1 MELKDTLQLIR
12 ETRMREKEEEKRM
25 EEFRAMEMKKLND
38 KMDIAK
44 QKRERA
50 NLYKEEEN
58 RELDEN
64 VSKKMDEYMDSMQSI
79 MHNKQDLS
87 NKKLDKISRRNQY
100 VDDKHDSM
108 V

>member
-50 NLYKEEEN
+50 N
-58 RELDEN
+58 
-64 VSKKMDEYMDSMQSI
+64 
-79 MHNKQDLS
+79 
-87 NKKLDKISRRNQY
+87 
-100 VDDKHDSM
+100 
-108 V
+108 